1 MLPSIRTLRLVFGA
15 AAPRARAVLEMS
27 RAELDALPTPAS
39 LAGTWHRPETSLLRL
54 AVLDELA
61 GTHGIESFETRRDGW
76 CDYLNAGDTYAPTL
90 VWFRGKY
97 RVTTWGDIAER
108 YGA

>member
-1 MLPSIRTLRLVFGA
+1 
-15 AAPRARAVLEMS
+15 VLN
-27 RAELDALPTPAS
+27 
-39 LAGTWHRPETSLLRL
+39 
-54 AVLDELA
+54 ELA